1 MRTGKFFTAVTM
13 LCLCFFIMQP
23 VQASVKETGTE
34 LTTQVPDEHLVS
46 LDIGEH
52 GAVTADGKKYTGK
65 QEIKVG
71 RLKEQLYQIKPDSG
85 YQADKVQY
93 GGKTVQLTGSSYTA
107 EAIHQDGLTLKVT
120 FKKEKAAASG
130 SGKKQL
136 IREYSRKNRGH
147 CRTRRMDFGLA
158 AVRGRIFDPYRE
170 RSRETER
177 IEYKMMECRL

>member
-93 GGKTVQLTGSSYTA
+93 GDKTVQLTGSSYTA

-130 SGKKQL
+130 SGKNSSSGSTAAKTGDTAEPAGWILALLLSGAGFL
-136 IREYSRKNRGH
+136 ILTGREAGRRK
-147 CRTRRMDFGLA
+147 
-158 AVRGRIFDPYRE
+158 E
-170 RSRETER
+170 
-177 IEYKMMECRL
+177 